1 MKISKAHQRFADQLY
16 HQTALEYPERFLGP
30 NWKDVLNFWIYLD
43 TLSVEESRII
53 VMSRWA
59 SRWRGDYAQQAL
71 SWKAA
76 VNTISR
82 LYVDKSVTATCT
94 FAEAYA
100 TFDLIGSHKLETLNF
115 LPLFLKL

>member
-1 MKISKAHQRFADQLY
+1 MKISKAHQNFADHLDD
-16 HQTALEYPERFLGP
+16 QTALEYPEYFLGP

-43 TLSVEESRII
+43 TLSVEECKTIF
-53 VMSRWA
+53 MSYHA
-59 SRWRGDYAQQAL
+59 SHDGSQKAL

-76 VNTISR
+76 RDTISH